1 MTTNLNT
8 TYNERIYELVSI
20 VITKGVATITLDN
33 PPVNVLSGKLMKEL
47 RNLLSDLAH
56 DSEVK
61 VIVFDSS
68 NTEFFIAHVDI
79 NILDEKET
87 LDELAKLAPQDL
99 NIFQAVGE
107 MVRQQPQVT
116 IVKLKGIARGGGAEF
131 ATAADMCFASLEKG
145 KLGQIEA
152 LMGIIP
158 GGGATQYLS
167 SKMPRG
173 RVLEIILGANLFD
186 ATMAEKYGWINRALP
201 HEEIDSFVDKLA
213 IQIASLPEGVIA
225 TAKESIPFE
234 RNLEGFRAENEGWA
248 KLAFDPRTAAIMKA
262 GMQNGAQ
269 TIEGEL
275 EAETLFRNAFKQ
287 VSRQTNNL

>member
-1 MTTNLNT
+1 MTKNLNT
-8 TYNERIYELVSI
+8 TYNERIYERVGI
-20 VITKGVATITLDN
+20 AITKGVATITLDN
-33 PPVNVLSGKLMKEL
+33 PPANVLSGKLMKEL
-47 RNLLSDLAH
+47 RHLLSDLAH
-56 DSEVK
+56 DNEVK

-87 LDELAKLAPQDL
+87 LDELAKSAPQGL

-107 MVRQQPQVT
+107 MIRQQPQVT

-131 ATAADMCFASLEKG
+131 AAAADMCFASLEKG

-186 ATMAEKYGWINRALP
+186 AITAEKYGWINRALP
-201 HEEIDSFVDKLA
+201 HKDIDAFVDKLA
-213 IQIASLPEGVIA
+213 IQIASLPEGVIE
-225 TAKESIPFE
+225 TAKEAIPFE
-234 RNLEGFRAENEGWA
+234 RNLEGFRVENDGWA
-248 KLAFDPRTAAIMKA
+248 KLAFHPRTAAIMKA

-269 TIEGEL
+269 TMEGEL
-275 EAETLFRNAFKQ
+275 NAENLFRNAFK
-287 VSRQTNNL
+287 